1 MIEVTWEL
9 EGDNIDQAAAGAA
22 VERVLNY
29 YKRALS
35 GLTCPAHGSE
45 PWLEVRGSVLADL
58 KVSLGTCCA
67 ALKVTTEERI
77 RSISLR
83 IED

>member
-22 VERVLNY
+22 VERVLDY
-29 YKRALS
+29 YKRALA

-45 PWLEVRGSVLADL
+45 PWLEVRGRMPEDL
-58 KVSLGTCCA
+58 KVSLGTCCE
-67 ALKVTTEERI
+67 ALKAGCALLQPQDR
-77 RSISLR
+77 
-83 IED
+83 